1 MADPPRPPPYP
12 PLPLRSVPRPEPE
25 EPFEVDRAVDT
36 ERSWP
41 RRDAI
46 PPPALDPLTETTAQL
61 LRRELALVRET
72 LPTLP
77 VVPQVTIT
85 RVGEGPGSLAPASL
99 RTMTKRAIAARLG
112 KWSALGFLLPVI
124 GAAVAKRWP
133 EYQDVVDW
141 VTAWWPQ

>member
-1 MADPPRPPPYP
+1 MADPPRPQPPPLP
-12 PLPLRSVPRPEPE
+12 PLPLRSVTLDPVTPD
-25 EPFEVDRAVDT
+25 DRAVDT

-46 PPPALDPLTETTAQL
+46 PPPALDALTESTAQL
-61 LRRELALVRET
+61 LRRELALTRET

-77 VVPQVTIT
+77 SP
-85 RVGEGPGSLAPASL
+85 PGSLLSLASDGPASI
-99 RTMTKRAIAARLG
+99 RTMTKRAIATRLG
-112 KWSALGFLLPVI
+112 KWSALAFLLPVV

-133 EYQDVVDW
+133 QYQSIVDW